1 MTTLKTFLTGS
12 LLALTM
18 ACGAAF
24 AAPTTYHVD
33 VSTQSFAD
41 QGKGYL
47 ELSLASPGTA
57 APASAQIRNLTGF
70 DAGSVWFGDV
80 SSQAAGTYGLSAPDA
95 AVWQMVTFGGLL
107 GFDVTFDG
115 PDGGVDGARF
125 TLALVGQNDYLT
137 GSIAQIDLFAGQA
150 PQIQVSDIARVTEI
164 TSGAD
169 VPEPTDLAILA
180 TGLGL
185 MGFTLRRRQR

>member
-24 AAPTTYHVD
+24 AAPTTYHVN
-33 VSTQSFAD
+33 VSTQPFAD
-41 QGKGYL
+41 QGQGYL

-70 DAGSVWFGDV
+70 GAGSVWFGDV
-80 SSQAAGTYGLSAPDA
+80 SSQSAGTYGLSAPDA

-115 PDGGVDGARF
+115 PDSGLDGARF
-125 TLALVGQNDYLT
+125 TLALVGQDDYLT
-137 GSIAQIDLFAGQA
+137 GSIAQIDLFAGLA
-150 PQIQVSDIARVTEI
+150 PQIQVGDLVSVSAVEP
-164 TSGAD
+164 GGE
-169 VPEPTDLAILA
+169 VPEPTALAMLA